1 MLYSTRRNRKQ
12 IPNRLA
18 IFASVM
24 LLVSALA
31 GMHDNQQKVSTG
43 SADFAEQESTMLE
56 QPAANNV
63 TQQRASKKKGFKVS
77 LFLFRLD

>member
-1 MLYSTRRNRKQ
+1 MLHLLRRNRKR

-18 IFASVM
+18 IFASLM

-31 GMHDNQQKVSTG
+31 GMHHNQQKATMN

-56 QPAANNV
+56 QPAANTL